1 MLIPYS
7 FTGVTAE
14 LFSEARRKGVVLRS
28 QGPAPDKIWV
38 LLPDGGWQEAP
49 RDAMPLLLGATEL
62 GEAVAA
68 VRLVGG
74 ELVDL
79 GGDEEQ
85 DAAELIYRA
94 SAQGGGRC
102 R

>member
-14 LFSEARRKGVVLRS
+14 LFAAARHAGVALRS
-28 QGPAPDKIWV
+28 QGPASDKVWV

-62 GEAVAA
+62 HDAVEA

-74 ELVDL
+74 TLVDL
-79 GGDEEQ
+79 AGDEEQ
-85 DAAELIYRA
+85 DATELIYRA